1 MRGVT
6 TVRADH
12 AIDLLRRAVRRG
24 APASATQSSLMFG
37 RIRWRLTLWY
47 SGVLAAALLLC
58 GTVVYVQTRDTLLS
72 TVDQQLVQQYAGAS
86 RVCSHE
92 FGIASPPAPPDFTDE
107 RSNLLLVC
115 YYLTGSHIALYP
127 LADSFPHYVDA
138 AVAVSVAH
146 SDSVTTEIVDTG
158 PALGRVETRYY
169 RLIDFFGN
177 VYGVVQVGTP
187 VGAQLDA
194 LDVLL
199 HLLLAV
205 GVLALLAASVGGFF
219 LANRAL
225 VPARLAY
232 TRQSEF
238 IADASHELRTPL
250 TMLRADA
257 EVLLRGRKRL
267 PADDAL
273 ILEDVVAETSHMANL
288 ANSMLNLARLDSGS
302 AQIEREV
309 VDLGDLAHALGRRI
323 GPLADERQIDL
334 RVEREGAALVIGD
347 RLLLE
352 QAALVMLDNAVKYN
366 HQGGEVVI
374 RARVEDGRALLEVR
388 DTGMG
393 IAAEH
398 LPRLGERFYRVDKAR
413 SREAG
418 GAGLGVSIAQSIAA
432 QHGGSLA
439 LSSEPGKG
447 TTAILTLPA
456 ARNIRQ
462 GQ

>member
-1 MRGVT
+1 
-6 TVRADH
+6 
-12 AIDLLRRAVRRG
+12 
-24 APASATQSSLMFG
+24 MFG

-58 GTVVYVQTRDTLLS
+58 GAVVYVQTRDTILS

-86 RVCSHE
+86 RVCSHQ
-92 FGIASPPAPPDFTDE
+92 FGIASPPAPPDFIDE
-107 RSNLLLVC
+107 SSNLLLVC
-115 YYLTGSHIALYP
+115 YDLTGRPIGPYGP
-127 LADSFPHYVDA
+127 ADSFPHYVDT
-138 AVAVSVAH
+138 AVALSVAH
-146 SDSVTTEIVDTG
+146 SDRVTTNMVDTG
-158 PALGRVETRYY
+158 SVLGRVETRYY
-169 RLIDFFGN
+169 QLIDFFGN

-232 TRQSEF
+232 TRQTEF

-257 EVLLRGRKRL
+257 EVLLRGRDRL
-267 PADDAL
+267 PVDDAL
-273 ILEDVVAETSHMANL
+273 ILEDVVAETAHMANL

-302 AQIEREV
+302 AQIEQEV
-309 VDLGDLAHALGRRI
+309 VDLGDLAGTLAHRV
-323 GPLADERQIDL
+323 GPLADERQISV
-334 RVEREGAALVIGD
+334 RVDRESPALVIGD

-366 HQGGEVVI
+366 HQGGEVMVGT
-374 RARVEDGRALLEVR
+374 RVEDGRALLEVR
-388 DTGMG
+388 DTGVG

-398 LPRLGERFYRVDKAR
+398 LPHLGERFYRIDKAR

-418 GAGLGVSIAQSIAA
+418 GAGLGVSIARSIAA
-432 QHGGSLA
+432 QHGGSLV
-439 LSSEPGKG
+439 LSSEPGRG
-447 TTAILTLPA
+447 TTATLSLPA
-456 ARNIRQ
+456 ARNVRA

>member
-6 TVRADH
+6 AMRADH
-12 AIDLLRRAVRRG
+12 AIDLLRRALRRG
-24 APASATQSSLMFG
+24 VRASDTRSAVMFG

-47 SGVLAAALLLC
+47 TGVLAAALLLC
-58 GTVVYVQTRDTLLS
+58 GIVVYVQTRNTLLS
-72 TVDQQLVQQYAGAS
+72 TVDQQLDQQYVGAS

-92 FGIASPPAPPDFTDE
+92 FGIASPPAAPGFTDE
-107 RSNLLLVC
+107 STNPLLVC
-115 YYLTGSHIALYP
+115 YDLTGRH
-127 LADSFPHYVDA
+127 ADAPADILPHYVDA
-138 AVAVSVAH
+138 AVAVSALH
-146 SDSVTTEIVDTG
+146 SADVTTDIVDTG
-158 PALGRVETRYY
+158 TVLGRVETRYY
-169 RLIDFFGN
+169 QLIDVFGN

-187 VGAQLDA
+187 VGAQFDA
-194 LDVLL
+194 LSVLL

-205 GVLALLAASVGGFF
+205 GVLALLAASAGGFF

-225 VPARLAY
+225 VPARLAH

-257 EVLLRGRKRL
+257 EVLLRGRDRL
-267 PADDAL
+267 PTDDVL

-302 AQIEREV
+302 AQIEHEV
-309 VDLGDLAHALGRRI
+309 VDLGDLADALARRI
-323 GPLADERQIDL
+323 GPLADERQIIVRL
-334 RVEREGAALVIGD
+334 EREGQALVIGD

-366 HQGGEVVI
+366 HQGGEVVV
-374 RARVEDGRALLEVR
+374 RTGVEDGRALLEVR

-398 LPRLGERFYRVDKAR
+398 LPHLGERFYRVDKAR

-439 LSSEPGKG
+439 LTSEPGKG
-447 TTAILTLPA
+447 TTAILALPA
-456 ARNIRQ
+456 ARNVRERS
-462 GQ
+462 

>member
-6 TVRADH
+6 AMRSNRAVG
-12 AIDLLRRAVRRG
+12 LLRQVLRRG
-24 APASATQSSLMFG
+24 APASDTLSSVMFG

-58 GTVVYVQTRDTLLS
+58 GIVVFVQTRNTLLS
-72 TVDQQLVQQYAGAS
+72 TVDQQLEQQYTGAS

-92 FGIASPPAPPDFTDE
+92 FGIASSPAPPDFTDE

-115 YYLTGSHIALYP
+115 YDLTGRHIAPYGP
-127 LADSFPHYVDA
+127 ADSFPHYVDA
-138 AVAVSVAH
+138 AVAASVAR
-146 SDSVTTEIVDTG
+146 SGGVTTNIVDTG
-158 PALGRVETRYY
+158 TVLGKVESRYY
-169 RLIDFFGN
+169 RLIDFAGN
-177 VYGVVQVGTP
+177 VYGVVQVGTQ

-257 EVLLRGRKRL
+257 EVLLRGRDRL
-267 PADDAL
+267 SPDDTL

-302 AQIEREV
+302 AQLEHDV
-309 VDLGDLAHALGRRI
+309 VDLGDLADALAHRV
-323 GPLADERQIDL
+323 GPLADERQINV

-366 HQGGEVVI
+366 HQGGEVVV
-374 RARVEDGRALLEVR
+374 RATVEDGRALLEVR
-388 DTGMG
+388 DTGVG

-398 LPRLGERFYRVDKAR
+398 LPHLGERFYRVDKAR

-432 QHGGSLA
+432 RHGGSLS
-439 LSSEPGKG
+439 LSSEPEKG
-447 TTAILTLPA
+447 TAAILTLPA
-456 ARNIRQ
+456 ARNVRP
-462 GQ
+462 GN

>member
-6 TVRADH
+6 AVHADH
-12 AIDLLRRAVRRG
+12 AVGLLRRALRRG
-24 APASATQSSLMFG
+24 VPASDAQSSVMFG

-47 SGVLAAALLLC
+47 TAVLAAALLLC
-58 GTVVYVQTRDTLLS
+58 GIVVYVQTRNTLLS
-72 TVDQQLVQQYAGAS
+72 TVDQQLDQQYVGAS
-86 RVCSHE
+86 RVCSHV
-92 FGIASPPAPPDFTDE
+92 FGIASPPAPPGYTDE
-107 RSNLLLVC
+107 NSNLLLVC
-115 YYLTGSHIALYP
+115 YDLTGRHPSVP
-127 LADSFPHYVDA
+127 ADSLPNYVDT

-146 SDSVTTEIVDTG
+146 STTVTTDIVDTG
-158 PALGRVETRYY
+158 TVLGKVETRYY
-169 RLIDFFGN
+169 QLIDSFGN

-187 VGAQLDA
+187 VGSQFDA

-219 LANRAL
+219 LANRAM

-232 TRQSEF
+232 ARQTEF

-257 EVLLRGRKRL
+257 DVLLRGRDRL
-267 PADDAL
+267 PVDDAL

-302 AQIEREV
+302 AQIEQEV
-309 VDLGDLAHALGRRI
+309 VDLGDLADGLTGRV
-323 GPLADERQIDL
+323 GPLADERQISV
-334 RVEREGAALVIGD
+334 RVEREGPTLVIGD

-352 QAALVMLDNAVKYN
+352 QAALVILDNALKYN
-366 HQGGEVVI
+366 HQGGEVVV
-374 RARVEDGRALLEVR
+374 RTRVQDGRALLEVR

-398 LPRLGERFYRVDKAR
+398 LPHLGERFYRVDKAR

-432 QHGGSLA
+432 QHGGSLS
-439 LSSEPGKG
+439 LTSEPGKG
-447 TTAILTLPA
+447 TTATLSLPA
-456 ARNIRQ
+456 ARNVRP